1 MDVRSSRKEFLICG
15 TFKINSIEKEGER
28 RERERER
35 ESEDS
40 YFCEKFSILIQNT
53 LITSHYIIIS
63 VDVLQSLVVYYKLLH
78 NIMVEKGKAANAEMK
93 FRETD

>member
-35 ESEDS
+35 EDS
-40 YFCEKFSILIQNT
+40 YFCERLSILIQNI

-78 NIMVEKGKAANAEMK
+78 YIMVEKGKAANAEMK

>member
-15 TFKINSIEKEGER
+15 TFKINSIEKDGER

-35 ESEDS
+35 EDS

-63 VDVLQSLVVYYKLLH
+63 VDVLQSLVVYYKLLRYILH
-78 NIMVEKGKAANAEMK
+78 YIMAE
-93 FRETD
+93 